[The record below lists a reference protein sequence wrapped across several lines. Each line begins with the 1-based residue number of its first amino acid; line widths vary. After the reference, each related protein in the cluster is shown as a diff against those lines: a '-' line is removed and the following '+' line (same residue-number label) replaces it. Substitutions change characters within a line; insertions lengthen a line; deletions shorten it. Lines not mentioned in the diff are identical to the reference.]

1 MRRKDREIT
10 DIQEI
15 LSVLKRCDTLRIAM
29 NAPERPYIA
38 AVSFGFEYASGEVS
52 VYFHGSGKGLSA
64 ALIEENPCVCVQ
76 ADIFHGYEQIA
87 GGVTAR
93 YESVFGFGNVKK
105 LEGGEA
111 AHALLKI
118 CEHCGFEGFDI
129 ETCKSFGHTAVYKI
143 ITDTLTGKRN
153 LPK

>member
-38 AVSFGFEYASGEVS
+38 AVSFGFEYAS
-52 VYFHGSGKGLSA
+52 
-64 ALIEENPCVCVQ
+64 CVCVQ

-93 YESVFGFGNVKK
+93 YESVVGFGNVKK